1 MPDGTD
7 FPLLQGFRY
16 ECLPGCGMCCFT
28 SPAVRVS
35 EQPRLLQLDP
45 SAPLVERG
53 DGWSVIAS
61 RPNGG
66 ACHFLE
72 ATRCRCHRVRPAT
85 CAEFPL
91 TAHAAGRVQVSLV
104 LGCPGVSL
112 EGLDPW
118 ADGVGSGPS
127 AHGLASEL
135 ATITHEI
142 ELASTSGEIARAAQ
156 RWSLLERRV
165 QRRTGR
171 AGDGD
176 PRATLYP
183 ISDAVVPTKL
193 SSPEFLEGVE
203 PEEALE
209 KLPLAYDTTWGRL
222 SWRPVAG
229 GVEFLAL
236 EETGGVRPRREV
248 LPVPTRSPGLETDA
262 LRRLKGYLGYVL
274 ARDETLGTAYSA
286 YLESDGRGVPLSEL
300 LFAQLHAT
308 AVQVVRMALLRRS
321 LAGDGHGVLRPGDV
335 DRGIR
340 ATDMQLLDAPTAG
353 LRL

>member
-1 MPDGTD
+1 MPDGAD

-45 SAPLVERG
+45 STPLLERG
-53 DGWSVIAS
+53 DGWSVISS

-72 ATRCRCHRVRPAT
+72 STRCRCHRVRPAT

-91 TAHAAGRVQVSLV
+91 TAHASSRVQVSLV

-112 EGLDPW
+112 EGLDTW
-118 ADGVGSGPS
+118 ADGVGSGVP
-127 AHGLASEL
+127 AYGLGSEL
-135 ATITHEI
+135 STITHEI
-142 ELASTSGEIARAAQ
+142 ELASAAGEIARAAQ
-156 RWSLLERRV
+156 RWKLMQRRV
-165 QRRTGR
+165 QRRTRR
-171 AGDGD
+171 AGDDD
-176 PRATLYP
+176 PRAALYP
-183 ISDAVVPTKL
+183 IPDAVVPTEL
-193 SSPEFLEGVE
+193 SVPESVEGIE
-203 PEEALE
+203 TAEALE
-209 KLPLAYDTTWGRL
+209 QLPLAYDPTWGRL
-222 SWRPVAG
+222 SWRPAAG
-229 GVEFLAL
+229 GVEFLSL
-236 EETGGVRPRREV
+236 EEPGGVGPRREV
-248 LPVPTRSPGLETDA
+248 LPVPTRSPGLNAEA

-286 YLESDGRGVPLSEL
+286 YLESDDRSVPLSEL
-300 LFAQLHAT
+300 LTTELHAT
-308 AVQVVRMALLRRS
+308 AVQVVRMAHLRRS
-321 LAGDGHGVLRPGDV
+321 LAGEGRGVLRPGDI

-340 ATDMQLLDAPTAG
+340 ATDMQLLDGPTAG